1 MTYLIFWHQE
11 VGFFSR
17 CGQWI
22 RQGPG
27 TCWHCCWSHWRV
39 VLVQDMEE
47 RCDPLDPLLFKY
59 ESSLQP
65 VVIPLAGQQH
75 VPLPKAER
83 KIWKAESGR
92 GALQSTKPSNLL
104 GFSVGFEEQPGLW
117 APSRHTGSAHSI
129 ARSSWTGSHQG
140 HLESLSGAFLPFVC
154 SYCLLCPFPPLSL
167 SLEGAFI
174 ISSNLVSFF

>member
-1 MTYLIFWHQE
+1 MGSELGRGLGLADTAAEVIGEWFWCE
-11 VGFFSR
+11 
-17 CGQWI
+17 
-22 RQGPG
+22 
-27 TCWHCCWSHWRV
+27 TWR
-39 VLVQDMEE
+39 
-47 RCDPLDPLLFKY
+47 RGDPLDPLLFKY

-65 VVIPLAGQQH
+65 VAIPLAGQQH
-75 VPLPKAER
+75 VPLPEAER

-140 HLESLSGAFLPFVC
+140 PLESLSGAFLPSVC
-154 SYCLLCPFPPLSL
+154 SYCLLCPFPPLSF
-167 SLEGAFI
+167 SLAGASI